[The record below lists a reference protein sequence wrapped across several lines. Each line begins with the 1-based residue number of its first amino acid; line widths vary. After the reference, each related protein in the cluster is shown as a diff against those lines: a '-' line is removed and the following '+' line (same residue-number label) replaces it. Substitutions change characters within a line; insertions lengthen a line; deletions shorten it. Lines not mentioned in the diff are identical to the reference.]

1 MPFIAQLTARQALAV
16 WVDKAPRKEAMVLW
30 TTPTNTPPTPSSRSH
45 RPKSGGARLWRKS
58 TLSSIRWDFGVWV
71 FNCCC
76 FLKVFGVYHVHY
88 PKVSDLLDGC
98 MDIFWCIKVG
108 DMGSVLSNSVSYIKK
123 LLYVHCPWRKGCE
136 NFDGKNIR
144 IEKGQKQGVHFFFS
158 FKCSF

>member
-1 MPFIAQLTARQALAV
+1 MPFIAQLTARQALVV

-98 MDIFWCIKVG
+98 IDIFWCIKVG
-108 DMGSVLSNSVSYIKK
+108 DMGSVLSNNVSYQETFICA
-123 LLYVHCPWRKGCE
+123 LSL
-136 NFDGKNIR
+136 
-144 IEKGQKQGVHFFFS
+144 EKGLWKLWWQEYKNREGAKTRCTFFLF
-158 FKCSF
+158 F